1 MRRSSKLSVDPNRRA
16 FEIVRMS
23 TNEIESSPEA
33 KSAISSYL
41 AQIGRKGGLKGG
53 QARASKLSPTR
64 RRIIAQKAAKARW
77 ADVSK
82 RRSSKNV
89 KD

>member
-1 MRRSSKLSVDPNRRA
+1 MRRSSKIPTDANQRA

-23 TNEIESSPEA
+23 TEEIESSPQA

-53 QARASKLSPTR
+53 RARAAKLSHKR
-64 RRIIAQKAAKARW
+64 KVEIAKNAANARW
-77 ADVSK
+77 
-82 RRSSKNV
+82 SKNEV
-89 KD
+89 